1 MLCFVS
7 TFAHQEN
14 LDVWHPSVTTPL
26 RHKKN
31 YKKLKEIMTN
41 WCSRWIAL
49 FLFVGISLS
58 YANAKKPK
66 SYVVENGIRYA
77 IYKDHAEVAPAPQD
91 EKYGGHIV
99 IPATIM
105 DGLMP
110 VTAVGE
116 DAFIYSDIDSIELQ
130 EGIVSIESYAF
141 YCCKQLEYV
150 QLPQSI
156 RKIGDWAFDDCISL
170 EHIVLPV
177 GLEEIGDFAFAGCTA
192 LRSLYIPET
201 VKKIKDGAFYECILD
216 PLVIAT
222 TQVKAS
228 SYHIHW
234 SANNWS
240 VMYVNDYA
248 MKIANFWSKTKNI
261 SEYRENTDSID
272 VEATI
277 DQAINVSWDSL
288 ETKEKLCID
297 VIKADRK
304 NKKGMQ
310 RVAYLI
316 LGQIYQWRYEQDDRY
331 YYYSDAKSCYETSIA
346 LEEGEDF
353 GGIASECLARLEEYR
368 NEREQIAAEQYNSEK
383 EEDSFLSIATQ
394 MIGVIGALSGK
405 GTSNSGSYSS
415 GGTVSTGSGSSS
427 SKASKQTITCSL
439 CKGSGRSAAR
449 EYAFQAASK
458 PKVWC
463 AICGSKEL
471 QHVHN
476 KVCTRCS
483 GKGYI
488 TK

>member
-1 MLCFVS
+1 
-7 TFAHQEN
+7 
-14 LDVWHPSVTTPL
+14 
-26 RHKKN
+26 
-31 YKKLKEIMTN
+31 MTN

-49 FLFVGISLS
+49 FLFVGLSLS

-77 IYKDHAEVAPAPQD
+77 IYKDHAEVARAPED

-99 IPATIM
+99 IPSTIM

-110 VTAVGE
+110 VMAIGE
-116 DAFIYSDIDSIELQ
+116 DAFIHSDINSIELQ
-130 EGIVSIESYAF
+130 EGIASIECSAF
-141 YCCKQLEYV
+141 YGCKQLEYI

-156 RKIGDWAFDDCISL
+156 RKIGDWAFSVCISL
-170 EHIVLPV
+170 EHIALPV
-177 GLEEIGDFAFAGCTA
+177 GLEEIGEFAFASCYA

-201 VKKIKDGAFYECILD
+201 VKKIKDAAFFECILD
-216 PLVIAT
+216 PLIIAT

-228 SYHIHW
+228 SYRRHW
-234 SANNWS
+234 SASGWS
-240 VMYVNDYA
+240 AMYVNDYA
-248 MKIANFWSKTKNI
+248 MKEANWRYKTKNI

-288 ETKEKLCID
+288 ETKEKLCIE

-304 NKKGMQ
+304 NKEGMQ
-310 RVAYLI
+310 RVAYFI
-316 LGQIYQWRYEQDDRY
+316 LGQIYQWRYEQYDRY
-331 YYYSDAKSCYETSIA
+331 FYYSEAKSYYETSID
-346 LEEGEDF
+346 LEKGEDF
-353 GGIASECLARLEEYR
+353 GGIASECLARLEDYR
-368 NEREQIAAEQYNSEK
+368 NEQERIAVEQQSSVK

-394 MIGVIGALSGK
+394 MIGVIGAWSGK
-405 GTSNSGSYSS
+405 GTSKSGSYSS